1 MIWQSVLVLI
11 TNVVKN
17 QFMLKSDQ
25 STNCKERIGTYTTIQ
40 IQKDGEL
47 VAKTAWL
54 LVKMLETIT
63 MPVRLETVKLL
74 TYMYFFSA
82 DATMC
87 RNSNFEFFFSIKI

>member
-25 STNCKERIGTYTTIQ
+25 SINCKERIGTYTTTQ

-47 VAKTAWL
+47 VAKTVWL

-63 MPVRLETVKLL
+63 MPVRIETVKLL
-74 TYMYFFSA
+74 TCIFLVRTLQCAEIVILNFS
-82 DATMC
+82 C
-87 RNSNFEFFFSIKI
+87 P